1 MAVTFTP
8 TTVSN
13 PEGAQGSY
21 PQRLIKGHEGMI
33 ADLQAYVSRSYRNQS
48 GAALPFG
55 ALLSIDNDPTSND
68 ELAVQIAAAATNI
81 VGIAVSTLTMEGQ
94 SGGSAYVPNPTPV
107 AADGSGR
114 IGYPD
119 AQTVNVLSKG
129 VLWVYTAEAVA
140 MGDAVRAFI
149 TNYNGTLAG
158 AYQGRFGKSAVA
170 ANTVLLGGARWLSET
185 AGAGLAMLELDIPAT
200 TFTADV

>member
-1 MAVTFTP
+1 MAVSFTP
-8 TTVSN
+8 TTVAN
-13 PEGAQGSY
+13 PEGVQGSY
-21 PQRLIKGHEGMI
+21 PQQLVKGHEGMI
-33 ADLQAYVSRSYRNQS
+33 ADLQAYVCRTYRNQS

-55 ALLSIDNDPTSND
+55 ALLAIDNTPTSND
-68 ELAVQIAAAATNI
+68 VYAADLAAAATNI
-81 VGIAVSTLTMEGQ
+81 VGIAASTYTFEANT
-94 SGGSAYVPNPTPV
+94 GGSAYTPNPTPV

-119 AQTVNVLSKG
+119 KASVNVLSKG

-185 AGAGLAMLELDIPAT
+185 TAAGLALLELDIPAT